1 MIEPAPELLVM
12 PTSPRR
18 RRTAHRTAKCGTCRA
33 IATAHSDRDPV
44 HGAACGI
51 GLIELLA
58 VDSRSE
64 RPFILL
70 GLLLEPTVEQDVAV
84 VHQVL
89 ADEAI
94 AIGQTVGEQR
104 TGRVEKEARCADG
117 VTGDDD
123 DVGADLVPGPCCAV
137 DIHRAQRASPAVH
150 GDAFGTAVVPQVDP
164 VAQRLRPVGYPR
176 LAQRT
181 AWAPRH
187 AGDAVVTGGPAV
199 IGRGDDGVVG

>member
-12 PTSPRR
+12 PTSPRC
-18 RRTAHRTAKCGTCRA
+18 RRTAHRAAKRGTCRA
-33 IATAHSDRDPV
+33 IATAHGDRYPV

-64 RPFILL
+64 GSFILL

-89 ADEAI
+89 ADQAI
-94 AIGQTVGEQR
+94 AIGQTIGEQR
-104 TGRVEKEARCADG
+104 TGRVEEEARCADG

-123 DVGADLVPGPCCAV
+123 DVGADLAPGPCCAV
-137 DIHRAQRASPAVH
+137 DIDRAPRTPPAVH
-150 GDAFGTAVVPQVDP
+150 GDAFGTAVVPQVHK
-164 VAQRLRPVGYPR
+164 VSLC
-176 LAQRT
+176 
-181 AWAPRH
+181 
-187 AGDAVVTGGPAV
+187 
-199 IGRGDDGVVG
+199 

>member
-12 PTSPRR
+12 PTSPWR
-18 RRTAHRTAKCGTCRA
+18 RRTAHRTAKRGACRA
-33 IATAHSDRDPV
+33 IAAAHGDRDPV

-70 GLLLEPTVEQDVAV
+70 GLLLEPTIEQDVAV

-89 ADEAI
+89 ADQAI

-104 TGRVEKEARCADG
+104 TGRVGEEARCADG
-117 VTGDDD
+117 VSGDE
-123 DVGADLVPGPCCAV
+123 ADGRAARVPGP
-137 DIHRAQRASPAVH
+137 
-150 GDAFGTAVVPQVDP
+150 
-164 VAQRLRPVGYPR
+164 
-176 LAQRT
+176 
-181 AWAPRH
+181 
-187 AGDAVVTGGPAV
+187 
-199 IGRGDDGVVG
+199 

>member
-18 RRTAHRTAKCGTCRA
+18 RRTAHRTAKRGAGGA
-33 IATAHSDRDPV
+33 IAAAHAERYPV

-70 GLLLEPTVEQDVAV
+70 GLLFEPTVEQDVAV

-89 ADEAI
+89 ADQAI

-104 TGRVEKEARCADG
+104 TGRVEEEARCSDG

-123 DVGADLVPGPCCAV
+123 DVGADLVPGPCGAV
-137 DIHRAQRASPAVH
+137 DIDRAQRTPPAVH
-150 GDAFGTAVVPQVDP
+150 DDAFGTAVVPQVDP
-164 VAQRLRPVGYPR
+164 VPHRLRPVGHPR

-187 AGDAVVTGGPAV
+187 AGDAVVAGE
-199 IGRGDDGVVG
+199 